1 MAAATTVRFVLP
13 SEIRLIDLVHQAS
26 ESVAELVGLEPDE
39 ALNVGLAVREAVINA
54 MLHGN
59 GQDPSLNVDI
69 TLSTDAERLTATVT
83 DQGNGFERGN
93 APDPTEEANLLRNS
107 GRGLLMMEAF
117 VDSVQFRG
125 LPGGGTEVT
134 MIKRLPVK
142 KADDNE

>member
-1 MAAATTVRFVLP
+1 MAAATTVRFVLS
-13 SEIRLIDLVHQAS
+13 SEIRLIDMVHEAS
-26 ESVAELVGLEPDE
+26 ESVAGLVGLEPDD

-59 GQDPSLNVDI
+59 RKDPSLNVDVR
-69 TLSTDAERLTATVT
+69 LSTDAERLTATIS
-83 DQGNGFERGN
+83 DEGNGFDRGT

-117 VDSVQFRG
+117 VDSVQFRK

-134 MIKRLPVK
+134 LVKRLPAK
-142 KADDNE
+142 KAKDNE